1 MLLLL
6 LMLLLM
12 HMHREECTLQENR
25 LIDCYGGM
33 EVHSG
38 RFSGEAEGAAAPC
51 QNCFFLKKLVF
62 VTEKCETVPPVEKIV
77 FWD

>member
-6 LMLLLM
+6 LMLLMLLLLLM
-12 HMHREECTLQENR
+12 PMHREEYTLQETR

-38 RFSGEAEGAAAPC
+38 RFSGEAEGAATPC
-51 QNCFFLKKLVF
+51 QNFFL
-62 VTEKCETVPPVEKIV
+62 EKVSIC
-77 FWD
+77 D